1 MGSEDTRADDG
12 VWQRLQ
18 ASTSPAGGPVHRH
31 AMPRLRRDAD
41 TGELSGRPRHPQGVG
56 WVQLPGEPPTVVPA
70 LQSRT
75 WRIAGRSGHRGETC
89 GTEARSRAHVRRR
102 TDRKKS
108 ASNRF
113 TCLLQN
119 FLATRKWSDV
129 KPPVAGRDSLQEAG
143 HAGGLF
149 PICDL
154 SVDLAVIYLYPI
166 AESGVFH
173 ARSALGCSLICAPA
187 PSARQGWA
195 VNTARRCSFNALTS
209 PIAWST

>member
-31 AMPRLRRDAD
+31 AMPRLRSDAD

-143 HAGGLF
+143 PGLAR
-149 PICDL
+149 
-154 SVDLAVIYLYPI
+154 V
-166 AESGVFH
+166 
-173 ARSALGCSLICAPA
+173 RSAICQRRGEA
-187 PSARQGWA
+187 A
-195 VNTARRCSFNALTS
+195 VKPCKMCDVDVHATHANLRTRLVTARWRGA
-209 PIAWST
+209 

>member
-1 MGSEDTRADDG
+1 MGSEDRAAEGG
-12 VWQRLQ
+12 VRQRVP
-18 ASTSPAGGPVHRH
+18 ASTRPGGCCCGRH
-31 AMPRLRRDAD
+31 NMPRLRRDVD
-41 TGELSGRPRHPQGVG
+41 
-56 WVQLPGEPPTVVPA
+56 PGERDSRPCHSSSPGRWEFSHELEGAVPA

-89 GTEARSRAHVRRR
+89 GTEARSSAHVRRR